1 MGAAGVMIPAIR
13 AVDVGM
19 RFPAKRGHV
28 DALGGV
34 TLEVAPEEFVSLLGP
49 SGCGKSTL
57 LRIVAGLIRPTSG
70 EVSVHGQRLDGPNS
84 EVGIVFQS
92 PVLLPWRT
100 VLANVELQVEVRGL
114 DRVSYR
120 DEARRLL
127 ALVGLN
133 GFESSY
139 PYQLSG
145 GMQQRVSLCR
155 ALIHNPRL
163 LLMDEPFGALDAL
176 TREQMNLELQRVW
189 METKKMVLFV
199 THSIPEAVFLSDR
212 VLVMSPR
219 PGRIEGEIRVALPR
233 PRTLATMEAP
243 EFLRAAAEAR
253 TLMHLGGI
261 GG

>member
-1 MGAAGVMIPAIR
+1 MIPAIR
-13 AVDVGM
+13 AVDVRM
-19 RFPAKRGHV
+19 RFSVKRGHV

-34 TLEVAPEEFVSLLGP
+34 TLEVAPEEFVSVLGP
-49 SGCGKSTL
+49 SGCGKSTF
-57 LRIVAGLIRPTSG
+57 LRIVAGLIRPTAG
-70 EVSVHGQRLDGPNS
+70 EVAVHGQRLDGPNP

-114 DRVSYR
+114 DRASHR
-120 DEARRLL
+120 REARRLL
-127 ALVGLN
+127 ALVGLD
-133 GFESSY
+133 GFEASY

-189 METKKMVLFV
+189 METKKTVLFI

-219 PGRIEGEIRVALPR
+219 PGRIDAEIRVGLPR
-233 PRTLATMEAP
+233 PRTLGTMEAP
-243 EFLRAAAEAR
+243 EFLRAVAEAR
-253 TLMHLGGI
+253 RVMHAAGVAD
-261 GG
+261 